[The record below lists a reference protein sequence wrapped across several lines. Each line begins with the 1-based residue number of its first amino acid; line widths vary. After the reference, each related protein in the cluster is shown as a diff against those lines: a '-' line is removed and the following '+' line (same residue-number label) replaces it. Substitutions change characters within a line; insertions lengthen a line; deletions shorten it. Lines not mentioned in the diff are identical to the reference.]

1 MMMMMIMIMI
11 TIMIMIRIIDISC
24 IDIIITQLLVQM
36 KARLRKATILLW
48 RSGDVWNPLGNFTS
62 TDFTSTVK
70 SREEVTGR

>member
-48 RSGDVWNPLGNFTS
+48 RSGDVWNPLGNFCS
-62 TDFTSTVK
+62 HVSF
-70 SREEVTGR
+70 